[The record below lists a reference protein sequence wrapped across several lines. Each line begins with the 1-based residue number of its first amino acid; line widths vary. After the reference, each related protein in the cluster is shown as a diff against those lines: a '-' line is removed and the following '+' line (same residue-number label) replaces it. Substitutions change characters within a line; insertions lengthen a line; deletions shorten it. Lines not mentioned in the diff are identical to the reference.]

1 VVLAIP
7 TAPQIA
13 PRDAVMRDLAPAV
26 LSSKV
31 EPKVEKSWNP

>member
-7 TAPQIA
+7 TAPQIV

-26 LSSKV
+26 LS
-31 EPKVEKSWNP
+31 